1 MCVCV
6 RYVCVLITLY
16 LRFNGYL
23 RGPVYSSSKI
33 VDNFSIETE
42 TNNTAP
48 KPEFYDHVIKK
59 IIINI
64 LEKLIFLIIF
74 FLILIKYAILRY
86 VFRN

>member
-1 MCVCV
+1 MRSCIVCVCVCV

-48 KPEFYDHVIKK
+48 KPEFYDRSPSF
-59 IIINI
+59 
-64 LEKLIFLIIF
+64 EGG
-74 FLILIKYAILRY
+74 
-86 VFRN
+86 